1 MTRDKVCGTIVY
13 SGNNNIL
20 VIQGRKTNKWSFPK
34 GHRYREEADLDC
46 ALRETYEETGIKLD
60 PNYESMMSLP
70 TGTYYVYHLATEPEL
85 EPRDLNEVIDARWV
99 PAEALKFYY
108 NNYDLRAFFSEKRV
122 MMQKMNIIPFGLA
135 KTNIIDDAQINVL
148 RKHSQLLEEKKQ
160 ARLRSIKE
168 KIRLDTVIYF

>member
-34 GHRYREEADLDC
+34 GHRFREEADLDC
-46 ALRETYEETGIKLD
+46 ALRETYEETGIRLGD
-60 PNYESMMSLP
+60 NYESIMSLP
-70 TGTYYVYHLATEPEL
+70 TGTYYVYRLADEPVL

-99 PAEALKFYY
+99 PAETLKFYY
-108 NNYDLRAFFSEKRV
+108 NNYDLRAFFSEKRAAN
-122 MMQKMNIIPFGLA
+122 QKMA
-135 KTNIIDDAQINVL
+135 VL
-148 RKHSQLLEEKKQ
+148 PMKIMDIQNSTVCDVLKKHTRFLEEKKQ
-160 ARLRSIKE
+160 ERLRSIKE